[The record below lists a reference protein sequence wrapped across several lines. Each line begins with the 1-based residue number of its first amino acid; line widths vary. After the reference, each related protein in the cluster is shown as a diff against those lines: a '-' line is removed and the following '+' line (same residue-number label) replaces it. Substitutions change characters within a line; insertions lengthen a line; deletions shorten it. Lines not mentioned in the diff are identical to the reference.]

1 MPRERYDITLST
13 HRLLEDGLTHSAA
26 EHPHLEGHRLRLA
39 ELTARADVLLAQR
52 NALESQKQTATR
64 ELQGVLAEVRL
75 VGSFLRAGLR
85 QQHGTGSER
94 LVEFGMQPR
103 RRRARARAKPA
114 TEE

>member
-1 MPRERYDITLST
+1 MPRERYDVTLST

-39 ELTARADVLLAQR
+39 ELTARADVLVTRR
-52 NALESQKQTATR
+52 NALESEKRFTTR
-64 ELQGVLAEVRL
+64 ELQDVLGEVRR

-85 QQHGTGSER
+85 QQHGTRSER

-103 RRRARARAKPA
+103 RRRARARSKPK